1 MCLLCV
7 HLYPISDVTA
17 DLSGYLNEHKGDQ
30 MRLFRPMKHW
40 KDNVLVSFFI
50 AGLNTLSPKRTLGG
64 KLLLFFFPSYIF
76 PSLWEF
82 RVGT

>member
-7 HLYPISDVTA
+7 HLYPVSDVTA
-17 DLSGYLNEHKGDQ
+17 DLSGYLSEQKGDQ

-64 KLLLFFFPSYIF
+64 KLLLFFFSILHL
-76 PSLWEF
+76 SITM
-82 RVGT
+82 GI